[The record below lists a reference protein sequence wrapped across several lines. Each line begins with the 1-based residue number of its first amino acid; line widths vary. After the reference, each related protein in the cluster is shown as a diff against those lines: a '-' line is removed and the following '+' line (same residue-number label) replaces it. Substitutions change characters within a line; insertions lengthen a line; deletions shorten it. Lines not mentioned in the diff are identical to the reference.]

1 VNETPL
7 VSKAFKLVSFA
18 ILIAIVAVALSAAYS
33 GYEEYNA
40 LTTVVNGSSQNQL
53 SARINGSTLLL
64 SGLLVPN
71 KMSYPL
77 TLELL
82 GNISLDN
89 SQIGKFD
96 SGTYLIQP
104 GLSKSINVSVGLNFS
119 EAITNS
125 KTFQTILF
133 NSSVLSINST
143 IAARMV
149 PLLGINI
156 SKTANSTLGPVM
168 VSGLSINLK
177 TSQANLSSDGQLLL
191 VPLTISWINLSPLTA
206 SLWLNATLT
215 GMPGNSPGKYGFA
228 SGPVSLVVGQNAE
241 TYLMRF
247 PSSDFSARSFGHGN
261 YTFQITVS
269 QTEFS
274 SQLAEIS
281 QSVGQ

>member
-1 VNETPL
+1 
-7 VSKAFKLVSFA
+7 
-18 ILIAIVAVALSAAYS
+18 
-33 GYEEYNA
+33 
-40 LTTVVNGSSQNQL
+40 
-53 SARINGSTLLL
+53 
-64 SGLLVPN
+64 
-71 KMSYPL
+71 MSYPL

-119 EAITNS
+119 KAIINS
-125 KTFQTILF
+125 RTFQTILF

-168 VSGLSINLK
+168 SGLSINLK
-177 TSQANLSSDGQLLL
+177 TSQANLSSDGQFLL

-206 SLWLNATLT
+206 SLWLKTTLT
-215 GMPGNSPGKYGFA
+215 GMPGNPPGKYGFA

-247 PSSDFSARSFGHGN
+247 PSSDFSAGSFAHGN
-261 YTFQITVS
+261 YAFQVTVS
-269 QTEFS
+269 QTQFS
-274 SQLAEIS
+274 PQLAEIS
-281 QSVGQ
+281 QSVSQ